1 MKRNYPLFII
11 DKTTS
16 EGFPYH
22 HIAVMGETPFVVRVS
37 LLRSIADWV
46 EPKHQFYLHYL
57 NSSRECTTRGILFEI
72 ISNNVGGPLVQSLL
86 KKAAKKYML
95 GYKTDNYRGKD
106 LSLDN
111 QIYQQ
116 KLTIE
121 HNKRNYAKLVE
132 QAGGDESLAKYNIA
146 LAQATLE
153 SLYKL
158 KEIQEL

>member
-16 EGFPYH
+16 ESFPYH
-22 HIAVMGETPFVVRVS
+22 HIAVMGETPFVVQVRLMRS
-37 LLRSIADWV
+37 L
-46 EPKHQFYLHYL
+46 
-57 NSSRECTTRGILFEI
+57 NCTPNGPFFLQPLSNGAILFEVVSDVEDCSMI
-72 ISNNVGGPLVQSLL
+72 QSLL

-95 GYKTDNYRGKD
+95 GYKTDNYKGKD
-106 LSLDN
+106 LSIEN

-153 SLYKL
+153 SLCKL
-158 KEIQEL
+158 KELSEL

>member
-22 HIAVMGETPFVVRVS
+22 HIAVMGETPFVIRVQ
-37 LLRSIADWV
+37 LIRNIKEYILAPTDYII
-46 EPKHQFYLHYL
+46 PL
-57 NSSRECTTRGILFEI
+57 SSGGVLFEI
-72 ISNNVGGPLVQSLL
+72 ISNVEDPGVLQSLL

-95 GYKTDNYRGKD
+95 GFKTDNYKGKD

-111 QIYQQ
+111 QIHQQ

-121 HNKRNYAKLVE
+121 HNKRNYTKLVE

-158 KEIQEL
+158 KELREYE

>member
-16 EGFPYH
+16 EGFHYH
-22 HIAVMGETPFVVRVS
+22 HIAVMGETPFVVRVQ
-37 LLRSIADWV
+37 LLKKIKDHILAPTD
-46 EPKHQFYLHYL
+46 YLIPL
-57 NSSRECTTRGILFEI
+57 SSGGLLFEI
-72 ISNNVGGPLVQSLL
+72 ISNVEDPEALQGLL

-95 GYKTDNYRGKD
+95 GYKTDNYKGKD

-111 QIYQQ
+111 QIHQQ

-153 SLYKL
+153 SLYRL
-158 KEIQEL
+158 KELRDGE

>member
-1 MKRNYPLFII
+1 MKREFPLFII

-22 HIAVMGETPFVVRVS
+22 HIAVMGETPFVVRVQLIRNIKEHS
-37 LLRSIADWV
+37 LAPTDYIIPL
-46 EPKHQFYLHYL
+46 
-57 NSSRECTTRGILFEI
+57 SSGGVLFEI
-72 ISNNVGGPLVQSLL
+72 ISNVEDPGVLQSLL

-95 GYKTDNYRGKD
+95 GYKTDNYKGKD

-111 QIYQQ
+111 QIHQQ

-132 QAGGDESLAKYNIA
+132 QAGGNESLAKYNIA

-158 KEIQEL
+158 KEIQVL

>member
-1 MKRNYPLFII
+1 M
-11 DKTTS
+11 
-16 EGFPYH
+16 
-22 HIAVMGETPFVVRVS
+22 
-37 LLRSIADWV
+37 
-46 EPKHQFYLHYL
+46 
-57 NSSRECTTRGILFEI
+57 
-72 ISNNVGGPLVQSLL
+72 QSLL

-95 GYKTDNYRGKD
+95 GYKTDNYKGKD

-121 HNKRNYAKLVE
+121 QSKRNYAQLVE
-132 QAGGDESLAKYNIA
+132 RAGGDESLARYNIA

-158 KEIQEL
+158 KELSIHL

>member
-1 MKRNYPLFII
+1 MKREFPLFII

-22 HIAVMGETPFVVRVS
+22 HIAVMGETPFVVRVR
-37 LLRSIADWV
+37 LLKNLENYQPTGA
-46 EPKHQFYLHYL
+46 FYLHSL
-57 NSSRECTTRGILFEI
+57 SSEVILFEAV
-72 ISNNVGGPLVQSLL
+72 SCKDDGPGIQSLL
-86 KKAAKKYML
+86 KKAAKKYLL
-95 GYKTDNYRGKD
+95 GYKTDNYKGKD

-111 QIYQQ
+111 QIHQQ

-158 KEIQEL
+158 KELQEL

>member
-22 HIAVMGETPFVVRVS
+22 HIAVMGETPFVVRVQLIRNIKEHILAPTDYIIPLS
-37 LLRSIADWV
+37 FGGV
-46 EPKHQFYLHYL
+46 
-57 NSSRECTTRGILFEI
+57 LFEI
-72 ISNNVGGPLVQSLL
+72 ISNVEDPGVLQSLL

-95 GYKTDNYRGKD
+95 GYKTDNYKGKD

-111 QIYQQ
+111 QIHQQ

-121 HNKRNYAKLVE
+121 HNKRNYDKLVE

-158 KEIQEL
+158 KELQEL

>member
-22 HIAVMGETPFVVRVS
+22 HIAVMGETPFVVRVRLIKDLQGYQPS
-37 LLRSIADWV
+37 SSFFL
-46 EPKHQFYLHYL
+46 HQL
-57 NSSRECTTRGILFEI
+57 SQGAVLFEVV
-72 ISNNVGGPLVQSLL
+72 SGVPDEAKVQNLL

-95 GYKTDNYRGKD
+95 GYKTDNYKGKD

-111 QIYQQ
+111 QIHQQ

-158 KEIQEL
+158 KDFFNE

>member
-22 HIAVMGETPFVVRVS
+22 HIAVMGETPFVVRVR
-37 LLRSIADWV
+37 LIKDLQGYQ
-46 EPKHQFYLHYL
+46 PPGTFFLHQLSH
-57 NSSRECTTRGILFEI
+57 NAVLFEVV
-72 ISNNVGGPLVQSLL
+72 SGVPDEAKVQSLL

-95 GYKTDNYRGKD
+95 GYKTDNYKGKD

-111 QIYQQ
+111 QIHQQ

-121 HNKRNYAKLVE
+121 YNKRNYAKLVE

-158 KEIQEL
+158 KDLQNG

>member
-22 HIAVMGETPFVVRVS
+22 HIAVMGETPFVVRVRLVKTLDVIS
-37 LLRSIADWV
+37 AGAFHLQML
-46 EPKHQFYLHYL
+46 
-57 NSSRECTTRGILFEI
+57 SRGAILFEVV
-72 ISNNVGGPLVQSLL
+72 STKEDGPHIQSLL

-95 GYKTDNYRGKD
+95 GYKTDNYKGKD

-111 QIYQQ
+111 QIHQQ

-132 QAGGDESLAKYNIA
+132 QAGGDESLAKFNIA

>member
-22 HIAVMGETPFVVRVS
+22 HIAVMGETPFVVRVQ
-37 LLRSIADWV
+37 LLKKIKEHILAPTD
-46 EPKHQFYLHYL
+46 YLIPL
-57 NSSRECTTRGILFEI
+57 SSGGVLFEI
-72 ISNNVGGPLVQSLL
+72 ISNVEDPEALQGLL

-95 GYKTDNYRGKD
+95 GYKTDNYKGKD

-111 QIYQQ
+111 QIHQQ

-153 SLYKL
+153 SLYRL
-158 KEIQEL
+158 KELRDGE

>member
-1 MKRNYPLFII
+1 MKRDYPLFII

-22 HIAVMGETPFVVRVS
+22 HIAVMGETPFVVRVQ
-37 LLRSIADWV
+37 LLKKIKGHILAPTD
-46 EPKHQFYLHYL
+46 YLVPL
-57 NSSRECTTRGILFEI
+57 SSGGVLFEI
-72 ISNNVGGPLVQSLL
+72 ISNVEEPDELQGLL

-95 GYKTDNYRGKD
+95 GYKTDNYKGKD

-158 KEIQEL
+158 KELSEL

>member
-16 EGFPYH
+16 ESFPYH
-22 HIAVMGETPFVVRVS
+22 HIAVMGETPFVIRVRLINS
-37 LLRSIADWV
+37 LNITPAGA
-46 EPKHQFYLHYL
+46 FFLHPL
-57 NSSRECTTRGILFEI
+57 SKGAILFEVV
-72 ISNNVGGPLVQSLL
+72 SGMADSPQVQSLI
-86 KKAAKKYML
+86 KKAARKYLL
-95 GYKTDNYRGKD
+95 GYKTDNYKGKE

-111 QIYQQ
+111 QIHQQ

-121 HNKRNYAKLVE
+121 RNKRNYAKLVE

-158 KEIQEL
+158 KELSEL

>member
-16 EGFPYH
+16 ESFPYH
-22 HIAVMGETPFVVRVS
+22 HIAVMGETPFVVRVQLIRNIKEHIPS
-37 LLRSIADWV
+37 PMGYIIPL
-46 EPKHQFYLHYL
+46 
-57 NSSRECTTRGILFEI
+57 SSGGALFEI
-72 ISNNVGGPLVQSLL
+72 ISNVEDPGVLQSLL

-95 GYKTDNYRGKD
+95 GYKTDNYKGKD

-111 QIYQQ
+111 QIHQQ

>member
-22 HIAVMGETPFVVRVS
+22 HIAVMGETPFVVRVQ
-37 LLRSIADWV
+37 LLKKIKDHILAPTD
-46 EPKHQFYLHYL
+46 YLIPL
-57 NSSRECTTRGILFEI
+57 SSGGVLFEI
-72 ISNNVGGPLVQSLL
+72 ISNVEDPEALQGLL

-95 GYKTDNYRGKD
+95 GYKTDNYKGKD
-106 LSLDN
+106 MSLDN

-132 QAGGDESLAKYNIA
+132 QADGDESLAKYKIA

-158 KEIQEL
+158 KELSEL

>member
-1 MKRNYPLFII
+1 MKRDYPLFII

-22 HIAVMGETPFVVRVS
+22 HIAVMGETPFVIRVRLVKDLNIFVS
-37 LLRSIADWV
+37 GAFCIHMLS
-46 EPKHQFYLHYL
+46 
-57 NSSRECTTRGILFEI
+57 NSAVLFEVV
-72 ISNNVGGPLVQSLL
+72 STKDDGPQIQSLL

-95 GYKTDNYRGKD
+95 GYKTDNYKGKD

-111 QIYQQ
+111 QIHQQ

-153 SLYKL
+153 SLYRL
-158 KEIQEL
+158 KELRDGE

>member
-1 MKRNYPLFII
+1 MKRQYPLFII
-11 DKTTS
+11 DKQMT

-22 HIAVMGETPFVVRVS
+22 HIAVMGENPFVIRVR
-37 LLRSIADWV
+37 LLENWL
-46 EPKHQFYLHYL
+46 EYKPKGVFYLHSL
-57 NSSRECTTRGILFEI
+57 RSGTSLIFEVV
-72 ISNNVGGPLVQSLL
+72 SPHDNTVGVKSLV
-86 KKAAKKYML
+86 KKAAKKYLL
-95 GYKTDNYRGKD
+95 GFRDENYKDKD

-121 HNKRNYAKLVE
+121 HNKRNYARLVE
-132 QAGGDESLAKYNIA
+132 QAGGNEELAKFNIA

-158 KEIQEL
+158 KDMKL

>member
-1 MKRNYPLFII
+1 MKRNHPLFII

-22 HIAVMGETPFVVRVS
+22 HIAVMGETPFVVRAQLIRNIKEHILS
-37 LLRSIADWV
+37 PTDYIIPL
-46 EPKHQFYLHYL
+46 
-57 NSSRECTTRGILFEI
+57 SSGGVLFEI
-72 ISNNVGGPLVQSLL
+72 ISNVEDPRVLQSLL

-95 GYKTDNYRGKD
+95 GYKTDNYKGKD
-106 LSLDN
+106 LSLNN
-111 QIYQQ
+111 QIHQQ

-132 QAGGDESLAKYNIA
+132 QAGGDDSLAKYNIA
-146 LAQATLE
+146 LAQATLD

-158 KEIQEL
+158 KELREYE

>member
-1 MKRNYPLFII
+1 MKRDYPLFII

-22 HIAVMGETPFVVRVS
+22 HIAVMGETPFVIRVRLVKDLNISVS
-37 LLRSIADWV
+37 GS
-46 EPKHQFYLHYL
+46 FYIHMLS
-57 NSSRECTTRGILFEI
+57 NSAVLFEVV
-72 ISNNVGGPLVQSLL
+72 STKDDGPQIQSLL

-95 GYKTDNYRGKD
+95 GYKTDNYKGKD

-111 QIYQQ
+111 QIHQQ

-121 HNKRNYAKLVE
+121 HNKRNYTKLVE

-158 KEIQEL
+158 KELSEL

>member
-1 MKRNYPLFII
+1 MGKMKSMKRNYPLFII

-22 HIAVMGETPFVVRVS
+22 HIAVMGETPFVVRVQ
-37 LLRSIADWV
+37 LLKKIKDHILAPVD
-46 EPKHQFYLHYL
+46 YLIPL
-57 NSSRECTTRGILFEI
+57 SSGGVLFEI
-72 ISNNVGGPLVQSLL
+72 ISNVEDPEALQGLL

-95 GYKTDNYRGKD
+95 GYKTDNYKGKD

-111 QIYQQ
+111 QIHQQ

-158 KEIQEL
+158 KELSQL

>member
-22 HIAVMGETPFVVRVS
+22 HIAVMGETPFVVRVQ
-37 LLRSIADWV
+37 LLKKIKDHILAPTD
-46 EPKHQFYLHYL
+46 YLIPL
-57 NSSRECTTRGILFEI
+57 SSGGVLFEI
-72 ISNNVGGPLVQSLL
+72 ISKVDNPEALQGLL
-86 KKAAKKYML
+86 KKAAKKYMM
-95 GYKTDNYRGKD
+95 GYKTDNYKGKD

-132 QAGGDESLAKYNIA
+132 QAGGDESLAKYNIV

-158 KEIQEL
+158 KELSEL

>member
-22 HIAVMGETPFVVRVS
+22 HIAVMGETPFVVRVQ
-37 LLRSIADWV
+37 LLKKIKDHILAPTD
-46 EPKHQFYLHYL
+46 YLIPL
-57 NSSRECTTRGILFEI
+57 SSGGVLFEI
-72 ISNNVGGPLVQSLL
+72 ISKVNNPEALQGLL
-86 KKAAKKYML
+86 KKAAKKYIM
-95 GYKTDNYRGKD
+95 GYKTDNYKGKD

-111 QIYQQ
+111 QIHQQ

-158 KEIQEL
+158 KEFSEL